1 MASAIAQTYLE
12 SAAKGLSQLRAAV
25 VTAIGGNTKLQWF
38 ALEKNPKNTL
48 SLMLLL
54 AVSPFVKLLG

>member
-25 VTAIGGNTKLQWF
+25 VTAIGGNTKLQ
-38 ALEKNPKNTL
+38 
-48 SLMLLL
+48 
-54 AVSPFVKLLG
+54 